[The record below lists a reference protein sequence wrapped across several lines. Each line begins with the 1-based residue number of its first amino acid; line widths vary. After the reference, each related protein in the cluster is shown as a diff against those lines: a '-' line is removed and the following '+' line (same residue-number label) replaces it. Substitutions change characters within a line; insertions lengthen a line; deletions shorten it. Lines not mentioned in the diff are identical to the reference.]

1 MTENNLKRKYTKEF
15 KDSILKRLDQP
26 SNESVSDLSKELN
39 ISKSTIYQWMDD
51 VNKDPDS
58 WYLQDYIYPIWS
70 DRFSKEE
77 LIDREIEL
85 LEFKIERFI
94 EDGEAVSSDYSFIN
108 TLIELVKMKA
118 KRAQR

>member
-1 MTENNLKRKYTKEF
+1 
-15 KDSILKRLDQP
+15 
-26 SNESVSDLSKELN
+26 
-39 ISKSTIYQWMDD
+39 MDD